1 MVPFTV
7 FIVRIEMQL
16 IEVVHPRICVVPLAS
31 CLPSIGTVAIA
42 SAATVVVT
50 AAATVV
56 VTAAATVVVIT
67 ATTVIW
73 GSVCVYRGRRWT
85 GVFASLEIGYEIPK
99 CIVSTPSLLV

>member
-16 IEVVHPRICVVPLAS
+16 IEVVHSRICVVPLAS

-42 SAATVVVT
+42 